1 MQATTRRW
9 GAALAL
15 TATVALAACG
25 GHDDKP
31 AAPVEGPG
39 GLALSAGPETPRCD
53 DLFVDGATITSREWN
68 AGCKADDGSFVVSTA
83 IGYDCGTAWE
93 NDFGWGYE
101 GGKFHA
107 GAEMPGLDVLSKCGG
122 GE

>member
-25 GHDDKP
+25 GHDDKSIK
-31 AAPVEGPG
+31 GPG
-39 GLALSAGPETPRCD
+39 GLALTAGSDTPSCD
-53 DLFVDGATITSREWN
+53 EVFVDGATVTSIEWN
-68 AGCKADDGSFVVSTA
+68 AGCKADDGSFIIATS

-93 NDFGWGYE
+93 NELGWGYE
-101 GGKFHA
+101 GGAFHA
-107 GAEMPGLDVLSKCGG
+107 GEKMPGLEVVSTCGG
-122 GE
+122 G